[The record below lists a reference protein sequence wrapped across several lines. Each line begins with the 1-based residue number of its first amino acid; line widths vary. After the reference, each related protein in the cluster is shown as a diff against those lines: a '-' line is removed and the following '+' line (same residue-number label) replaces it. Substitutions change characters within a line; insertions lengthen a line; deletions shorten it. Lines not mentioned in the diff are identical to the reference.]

1 MAEGAVQ
8 VQGVREVQRILKQID
23 AKAQRQTQAMMRKAA
38 SPMVSQAKSLTP
50 AVAPLSGWSHQGRTG
65 WRTSEVQT
73 KIKASTGGR
82 AIRKNQTWPL
92 LTLSQGNAAGMIY
105 DWAGRSNYTGR
116 KPRSAPYPGRPQ
128 GHRLNRQGDAM
139 IRNLPRLGATKGSQY
154 SRVLFPAF
162 VATRDEV
169 VDAILDGLD
178 QVAKQINRE
187 IERV

>member
-38 SPMVSQAKSLTP
+38 APMVARAKSATP
-50 AVAPLSGWSHQGRTG
+50 AQAPLSGWAHSGRTG
-65 WRTSEVQT
+65 WRTSEIQS
-73 KIKASTGGR
+73 KIKATTGGR

-92 LTLSQGNAAGMIY
+92 ISLIQGNAAGMIY

-116 KPRSAPYPGRPQ
+116 KPRSAPYPGRPRGHLLNGQ
-128 GHRLNRQGDAM
+128 G
-139 IRNLPRLGATKGSQY
+139 RNLVNTLPRLGATKGSEY
-154 SRVLFPAF
+154 SRVLFPSY
-162 VATRDEV
+162 VATRDQV

>member
-1 MAEGAVQ
+1 MVEGPVQ
-8 VQGVREVQRILKQID
+8 VQGVKEVQRILKQLD

-38 SPMVSQAKSLTP
+38 SPMTAQAKALTP
-50 AVAPLSGWSHQGRTG
+50 AVAPLSGWAHQGRTG
-65 WRTSEVQT
+65 WRTSEVQS
-73 KIKASTGGR
+73 KIKVATGGR

-92 LTLSQGNAAGMIY
+92 LTLTQGNAAGMIF
-105 DWAGRSNYTGR
+105 DWAGRSNWTGR
-116 KPRSAPYPGRPQ
+116 KPRSAPYPGRPS
-128 GHRLNRQGDAM
+128 GHRLNGQGDSLV
-139 IRNLPRLGATKGSQY
+139 RNLPRLGAVKGSKY

-169 VDAILDGLD
+169 VDAVLDGLD